1 MSPGFDPAA
10 ALAGIAGT
18 RVLVLG
24 DVMLDRYLSGRV
36 ERISPEAPVPVLRI
50 DAESSMLG
58 GAGNVLRNL
67 TALGAKADLVAL
79 VGDDSAGDEVA
90 RLLVEAG
97 GGDFLMRLAGRPTS
111 IKERYLASG
120 QQLLRSDR
128 DPLETIPPD
137 TAEALAAS
145 AEALLPEAS
154 ALVLSDYGKG
164 LLSEAVIGQV
174 LVKAK
179 ALGLPVVV
187 DPKGQDF
194 SRYAGASLITPN
206 RRELEEAVGLPTASD
221 AEVEA
226 ACQRLLEETAIGA
239 VLATRGA
246 DGMTLAQA
254 AAGADP
260 AFHHLPTM
268 AREVFDVSGA
278 GDSVVAT
285 MAAALAA
292 GLPALEAAGLA
303 NAAAGLVVAKV
314 GTAVVRSSEVLQA
327 FHAMEL
333 SAAEDK
339 VADGDALLEKVARWR
354 RRGLRVGF
362 TNGCFDLLHP
372 GHVALLRQ
380 ARDAC
385 DRLVVGLNSDA
396 SVERLKGTGRPI
408 QGEAARAA
416 VLASMASV
424 DSVVVFGEDTPLQLI
439 GALKPDVLI
448 KGADYRIDQ
457 VVGADLV
464 QDYGGQ
470 VLLIPI
476 EEGHSTTATIGK
488 MSNRAKV
495 PSPDR

>member
-50 DAESSMLG
+50 EEESSMLG

-67 TALGAKADLVAL
+67 TALGAKAELVAL
-79 VGDDSAGDEVA
+79 VGDDSAGAEVT
-90 RLLVEAG
+90 RLLAETG
-97 GGDFLMRLAGRPTS
+97 GGNHLMHIAGRPTS
-111 IKERYLASG
+111 IKERYLAGG

-128 DPLETIPPD
+128 DPPGPLPPD

-145 AEALLPEAS
+145 ADTLLPEAA

-164 LLSEAVIGQV
+164 LLTESVIGRV
-174 LVKAK
+174 LAKAK
-179 ALGLPVVV
+179 ALGLPVIV
-187 DPKGQDF
+187 DPKGRDF

-206 RRELEEAVGLPTASD
+206 RQELEEAAGLPTASD

-226 ACQRLLEETAIGA
+226 ACQKLLAEGDIGA

-246 DGMTLAQA
+246 DGMTLAQVTS
-254 AAGADP
+254 GGCP
-260 AFHHLPTM
+260 AIHHLPTM
-268 AREVFDVSGA
+268 ARDVFDVSGA

-285 MAAALAA
+285 MAAALGA
-292 GLPALEAAGLA
+292 GLPPLEAAGLA

-314 GTAVVRSSEVLQA
+314 GTAVVRPSEILQA

-339 VADGDALLEKVARWR
+339 VADGDALLDHVARWR
-354 RRGLRVGF
+354 RGGLRVGF

-372 GHVALLRQ
+372 GHVALLQ
-380 ARDAC
+380 KARDAC

-396 SVERLKGTGRPI
+396 SVERLKGAGRPI

-416 VLASMASV
+416 VLASMACV

-439 GALKPDVLI
+439 EALKPDVLI

-464 QDYGGQ
+464 QSYGGQ
-470 VLLIPI
+470 VLLIPL

-488 MSNRAKV
+488 LSN
-495 PSPDR
+495 